1 MVALSVASAADDL
14 PFELAHET
22 DLLVDEDVLERLLDD
37 AAAVHL
43 ERQLEDVALED
54 LGERRLLHLRALLK
68 ELLDHVCERRR
79 ERVSTRRRR
88 RRR

>member
-14 PFELAHET
+14 AVELAHEA

-54 LGERRLLHLRALLK
+54 FGERRLLHLRALLE
-68 ELLDHVCERRR
+68 ELLDHVCERRC
-79 ERVSTRRRR
+79 ERVRTHRRRR
-88 RRR
+88 RR